1 MFCEQQH
8 QVLVPTKN
16 KFFLL
21 VFLTHAS
28 SILVTLVTFGVYFLL
43 EARPL
48 TPENVFSGLALF
60 NQLTV
65 PLFIFPITVPIIIS
79 AMVSPYDNNWYAG
92 STSVWFL
99 SDGYCSSYI
108 THGFFSLNVISV
120 CSIFF
125 DIIFIIIIIVHWCSC
140 LLVLSPHIMSCL
152 LVTAVQYLCIRRLYK
167 AFSCYLQKTDRM
179 RQTHKPYYSYIS
191 VKDDLIMNL
200 RISSS
205 TNFVGLLKIWN
216 LISIHVK
223 EKVLHKEWLLF

>member
-1 MFCEQQH
+1 VFCEQQH
-8 QVLVPTKN
+8 QVLVSTKN

-79 AMVSPYDNNWYAG
+79 AMVSPYDNDWYAG
-92 STSVWFL
+92 SLSVWFL
-99 SDGYCSSYI
+99 SDGCCPSYI
-108 THGFFSLNVISV
+108 IHAFVSLNVISV

-125 DIIFIIIIIVHWCSC
+125 VIIIIVIIIIHQCSC
-140 LLVLSPHIMSCL
+140 LLVPTLHTMSCL
-152 LVTAVQYLCIRRLYK
+152 LVTEVQYLCISKLYK
-167 AFSCYLQKTDRM
+167 ALHAIFRKQKECI
-179 RQTHKPYYSYIS
+179 K
-191 VKDDLIMNL
+191 L
-200 RISSS
+200 
-205 TNFVGLLKIWN
+205 TNHTTVTFLWKMI
-216 LISIHVK
+216 K
-223 EKVLHKEWLLF
+223 